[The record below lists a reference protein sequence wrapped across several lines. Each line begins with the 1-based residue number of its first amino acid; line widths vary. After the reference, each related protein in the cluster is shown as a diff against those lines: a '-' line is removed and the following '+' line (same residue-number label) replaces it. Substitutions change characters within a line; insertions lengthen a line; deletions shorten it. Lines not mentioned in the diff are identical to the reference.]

1 MTKNT
6 YRVTLLTSQA
16 YCNAMNGSN
25 SPEGVDRFYYEATSA
40 AEAVGMAI
48 LEHPDR
54 QIWNDTSVV
63 LTAKGK
69 EEKDMLIETT
79 INELENYTNKQL
91 RELAS
96 AIAAERKSR
105 ENEKL
110 KEIVEKTCANLKELD
125 ATIQETVEVVVVDYD
140 GEAIPG
146 SLDLL
151 ELCDVLRGYLP

>member
-63 LTAKGK
+63 LTARGQ
-69 EEKDMLIETT
+69 EEDKTVETT
-79 INELENYTNKQL
+79 INELKNYTNAQL
-91 RELAS
+91 QTLAS
-96 AIAAERKSR
+96 AVVAERQSR

-110 KEIVEKTCANLKELD
+110 REIIRKTCTNLEELD
-125 ATIQETVEVVVVDYD
+125 ATIQETVEVAIKDCD
-140 GEAIPG
+140 GATVPG

-151 ELCDVLRGYLP
+151 ELCDVLREYLP

>member
-63 LTAKGK
+63 LTARGQ
-69 EEKDMLIETT
+69 EEDKTVETT
-79 INELENYTNKQL
+79 INELKNYTNAQL
-91 RELAS
+91 RTLAS
-96 AIAAERKSR
+96 AVAAERQSR
-105 ENEKL
+105 DDEKL
-110 KEIVEKTCANLKELD
+110 REIIRKTCTNLEELD
-125 ATIQETVEVVVVDYD
+125 ATIQETVEVAIKDCD
-140 GEAIPG
+140 GATVSG

-151 ELCDVLRGYLP
+151 ELCDALREYLP

>member
-6 YRVTLLTSQA
+6 YRVTLLTAQA

-63 LTAKGK
+63 LTARGQ
-69 EEKDMLIETT
+69 EEDKTVETT
-79 INELENYTNKQL
+79 INELKNYTNAQL
-91 RELAS
+91 QTLAS
-96 AIAAERKSR
+96 AVAAERQSR
-105 ENEKL
+105 DDEKL
-110 KEIVEKTCANLKELD
+110 REIIRKTCTNLEELD
-125 ATIQETVEVVVVDYD
+125 ATIQETVEVAIKDCD
-140 GEAIPG
+140 GATVPG

-151 ELCDVLRGYLP
+151 ELCDVLREYLP

>member
-1 MTKNT
+1 MIKNT

-25 SPEGVDRFYYEATSA
+25 SPEGVDYFYYQATSA

-63 LTAKGK
+63 LTARGQ
-69 EEKDMLIETT
+69 EEDKTVETT
-79 INELENYTNKQL
+79 INELKNYTNAQL
-91 RELAS
+91 QTLAS
-96 AIAAERKSR
+96 AVAAERQSR

-110 KEIVEKTCANLKELD
+110 REIIRKTCTNLEELD
-125 ATIQETVEVVVVDYD
+125 ATIQETVEVAIKDCD
-140 GEAIPG
+140 GATVPG

-151 ELCDVLRGYLP
+151 ELCDVLREYLP

>member
-54 QIWNDTSVV
+54 NIWNDTSVV
-63 LTAKGK
+63 LTARGQ
-69 EEKDMLIETT
+69 EEDKTVETT
-79 INELENYTNKQL
+79 VNELKNYTNAQL
-91 RELAS
+91 QILAS
-96 AIAAERKSR
+96 AVAAERQSR
-105 ENEKL
+105 EDEKL
-110 KEIVEKTCANLKELD
+110 REIIRKTCANLEELD
-125 ATIQETVEVVVVDYD
+125 ATIQETVEVAIKDCD
-140 GEAIPG
+140 GATVPG

-151 ELCDVLRGYLP
+151 ELCDVLREYLP

>member
-63 LTAKGK
+63 LTARGQ
-69 EEKDMLIETT
+69 EEDKTVETT
-79 INELENYTNKQL
+79 INELKNYTNAQL
-91 RELAS
+91 QTLAS
-96 AIAAERKSR
+96 AVAAERQSR
-105 ENEKL
+105 DDEKL
-110 KEIVEKTCANLKELD
+110 REIIRKTCTNLEELD
-125 ATIQETVEVVVVDYD
+125 ATIQETVEVAIKDCD
-140 GEAIPG
+140 GATVPG

-151 ELCDVLRGYLP
+151 ELCDVLREYLP

>member
-63 LTAKGK
+63 LTARGK
-69 EEKDMLIETT
+69 EEDKTVETT
-79 INELENYTNKQL
+79 INELKNYTNAQL
-91 RELAS
+91 QTLAS
-96 AIAAERKSR
+96 AVAAERQSR
-105 ENEKL
+105 EDEKL
-110 KEIVEKTCANLKELD
+110 REIIRKTCANLEELD
-125 ATIQETVEVVVVDYD
+125 ATIQETVEVAIKDCD
-140 GEAIPG
+140 GATVPG

-151 ELCDVLRGYLP
+151 ELCDVLREYLP

>member
-63 LTAKGK
+63 LTARGQ
-69 EEKDMLIETT
+69 EEDKTVETT
-79 INELENYTNKQL
+79 INELKNYTNAQLQTLASAVAAERQSRDDEEL
-91 RELAS
+91 REL
-96 AIAAERKSR
+96 IR
-105 ENEKL
+105 
-110 KEIVEKTCANLKELD
+110 KTCANLEELD
-125 ATIQETVEVVVVDYD
+125 TTIQETVEVAIKDCD
-140 GEAIPG
+140 GATVPG

-151 ELCDVLRGYLP
+151 ELCDVLREYLP